1 MSTKKPRL
9 DGALSPKTL
18 PSHPFS
24 PTTEAPTEP
33 TVTVPSESETEHS
46 EVVPR
51 VGGHV
56 RISELGPTGYK
67 AGGRRPA
74 PDLDDS
80 PPVRLTAYLTQDQV
94 KALRAEVHRRQ
105 AKGKRADLSMLLR
118 EAVAAYL
125 AAK

>member
-1 MSTKKPRL
+1 MSAKKPRL
-9 DGALSPKTL
+9 DGALPGKTL

-24 PTTEAPTEP
+24 PTTETPTEALA
-33 TVTVPSESETEHS
+33 PSQAAPEPEP
-46 EVVPR
+46 VQAPR

-125 AAK
+125 AGR